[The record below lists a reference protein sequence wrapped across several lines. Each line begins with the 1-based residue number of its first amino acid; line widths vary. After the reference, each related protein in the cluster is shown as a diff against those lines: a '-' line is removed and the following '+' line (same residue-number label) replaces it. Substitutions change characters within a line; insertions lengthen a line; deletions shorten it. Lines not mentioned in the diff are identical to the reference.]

1 MKIITKPS
9 VYLVAKQLGSY
20 GEMDGF
26 LRDHDVGEFST
37 SAQSDGEAMVEIA
50 GRLCYMSFANPR
62 PGGNK
67 AYIDHILEVGHGSV
81 LEHAVY
87 SMIFTGV
94 SRSLTHELVR
104 HRAGM
109 SYSQLSQRYVDKV
122 SFVRPPGVKPNS
134 SAELVW
140 TSNIALALASY
151 ESLIETL
158 EHNDFADIDNATLR
172 RKRARETARAVLP
185 NCTETKIF
193 VTGNA
198 RAWRHFLELRGSIHA
213 DVEIQ
218 RLAFA
223 VLAVLQ
229 DESPNLFGDYSVTD
243 QGIETKWRKV

>member
-1 MKIITKPS
+1 MNIINVPS
-9 VYLVAKQLGSY
+9 VYLVGKQELNSLDCAEFLEANNVEY
-20 GEMDGF
+20 WNTDTDNAGEQ
-26 LRDHDVGEFST
+26 L
-37 SAQSDGEAMVEIA
+37 VEIA
-50 GRLCYMSFANPR
+50 GRLCYMSFAKPR
-62 PGGNK
+62 PGGNQ
-67 AYIDHILEVGHGSV
+67 AYINHILEVGHGSV

-122 SFVRPPGVKPNS
+122 SFVRPPGIKPES

-158 EHNDFADIDNATLR
+158 EHNDFADIDNPTLR
-172 RKRARETARAVLP
+172 RKRARETARYVLP

-213 DVEIQ
+213 DAEIQ
-218 RLAFA
+218 RLAIA
-223 VLAVLQ
+223 VLDVLQ
-229 DESPNLFGDYSVTD
+229 SESPNLFGDYAVTD
-243 QGIETKWRKV
+243 QGIETIWRKV

>member
-1 MKIITKPS
+1 MKIITEPS

-20 GEMDGF
+20 GEVDGF

-122 SFVRPPGVKPNS
+122 SFVRPPGIKPDS

-158 EHNDFADIDNATLR
+158 EHNDFADIEGPTLR

-213 DVEIQ
+213 DAEIQ
-218 RLAFA
+218 RLAIA
-223 VLAVLQ
+223 VLKVLQ
-229 DESPNLFGDYSVTD
+229 AESPNLFGDYTVTE
-243 QGIETKWRKV
+243 QGIDTQWRKV